1 MKKILVLASLALV
14 LIGCTTTPE
23 VVPES
28 NTVITI
34 GEVEGVK
41 EEIKT
46 GVFGGVKIDKLDE
59 VKYTTDIEV
68 DDSEFLSIL
77 ARSIYVNI
85 LDYKFDF
92 SEKYESPSKRFIE
105 LGDISKITTPN
116 TNGRRILNYTLNKN
130 KVSFDDA
137 LTLDQGICIS
147 DELLNSSMPLVKYSY
162 LINDAIEADLVISK
176 QLGYPGEA
184 VSYTASFILTAV
196 NSREYITT
204 SVTSDGLFDINEAV
218 YLSAFTNE
226 SYNTLKLMYDLI
238 DESYLT
244 DITYDEV
251 LNYKARIE
259 PKVLSNN
266 SSIMT
271 VFGSDKENGS
281 INFNRSYIT
290 IQEIS
295 LSRKKFFKSIEDG
308 LQETYTISDEVYT
321 TDDDFEFI
329 RLNQN
334 IRSGKALDYAALNKI
349 GIDIVS
355 EDNPFKMYTSIAKI
369 DSKEDVDIKLYYD
382 WSNQNKYIIATAD
395 EFTYIS
401 KFEFNQKSKIFMYLF
416 DLLGQELM

>member
-1 MKKILVLASLALV
+1 
-14 LIGCTTTPE
+14 
-23 VVPES
+23 
-28 NTVITI
+28 
-34 GEVEGVK
+34 
-41 EEIKT
+41 
-46 GVFGGVKIDKLDE
+46 
-59 VKYTTDIEV
+59 
-68 DDSEFLSIL
+68 
-77 ARSIYVNI
+77 
-85 LDYKFDF
+85 
-92 SEKYESPSKRFIE
+92 
-105 LGDISKITTPN
+105 
-116 TNGRRILNYTLNKN
+116 
-130 KVSFDDA
+130 
-137 LTLDQGICIS
+137 
-147 DELLNSSMPLVKYSY
+147 
-162 LINDAIEADLVISK
+162 
-176 QLGYPGEA
+176 
-184 VSYTASFILTAV
+184 
-196 NSREYITT
+196 
-204 SVTSDGLFDINEAV
+204 V